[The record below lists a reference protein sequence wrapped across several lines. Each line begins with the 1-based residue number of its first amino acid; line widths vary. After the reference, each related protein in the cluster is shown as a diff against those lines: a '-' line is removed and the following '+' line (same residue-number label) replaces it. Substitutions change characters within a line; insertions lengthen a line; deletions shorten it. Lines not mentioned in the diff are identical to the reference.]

1 MMGDLSKTDICELL
15 RELFADGNLDNQ
27 SWNLLIV
34 RLKGV
39 IKIVSAKTTSL
50 LQKSLG
56 VSSATDLVEAI
67 CAKRRMDKNQCLE
80 DIVSE
85 LILKLVSPNTRRG
98 LEVLTSKP
106 VECKRYLYTLV
117 RNFLIDLWRKETK
130 TLVVEDLEI
139 QQSPEGEEFVQR
151 LKEGEILTIFPK
163 KEIEALEIIHLK
175 EIFHKEVPPEDF
187 KYFCYFL
194 LKDGKEVYKC
204 LWGNKS
210 QTAIYKDAS
219 RKKDKVIK
227 FLERLR
233 DQYGFDLEDVRTFVI
248 NYLSELCEQLRLKTC
263 KEEK

>member
-1 MMGDLSKTDICELL
+1 MMGEPSHKDICELIA
-15 RELFADGNLDNQ
+15 ELIRNKTLDNH
-27 SWNLLIV
+27 SWLMLQTQ
-34 RLKGV
+34 LKRV
-39 IKIVSAKTTSL
+39 IRIVSAKAATSL
-50 LQKSLG
+50 KAKQNLSQ
-56 VSSATDLVEAI
+56 VSDLVEAI
-67 CAKRRMDKNQCLE
+67 CSKKRLDYTQCL
-80 DIVSE
+80 DDLISE

-98 LEVLTSKP
+98 LEVLITKL

-130 TLVVEDLEI
+130 TLVVEDIEI
-139 QQSPEGEEFVQR
+139 QQSPEGEEFAQR
-151 LKEGEILTIFPK
+151 LKEGEILTIFPE

>member
-1 MMGDLSKTDICELL
+1 MGDLSKTDICELL

>member
-1 MMGDLSKTDICELL
+1 MMGAFYKTDICDLL
-15 RELFADGNLDNQ
+15 RKLFAEGNLDIQ

-98 LEVLTSKP
+98 LEVLTTKP

-117 RNFLIDLWRKETK
+117 RNFLIDLWRKE
-130 TLVVEDLEI
+130 
-139 QQSPEGEEFVQR
+139 SNNPPYEEMEVQDSSDR
-151 LKEGEILTIFPK
+151 QEFAQKLKEGEILTSDQK
-163 KEIEALEIIHLK
+163 KEIQELEIIHLK
-175 EIFHKEVPPEDF
+175 EIFFKNIPPQDY

-194 LKDGKEVYKC
+194 IKDGKEIYKC